1 MTVKKRPAHTPLPAI
16 PLSELRMMKALLA
29 RVPTN
34 ENSKTNIRALRLTII
49 DKLQVLALRRP
60 HALIILAEVLDEL
73 LGQHLRLSDEHLD
86 SQAEDQSLTDRTVGR
101 ARHHRR

>member
-1 MTVKKRPAHTPLPAI
+1 MSLTRPPVASPNTYA
-16 PLSELRMMKALLA
+16 SNGYSR
-29 RVPTN
+29 
-34 ENSKTNIRALRLTII
+34 
-49 DKLQVLALRRP
+49 
-60 HALIILAEVLDEL
+60 ILAEVLDEL